1 LLHSELNSPQVTQYE
16 STGLFKCAYWWS
28 HALIALDWYRFAR
41 YDNRLTDK
49 SQPIKANFLVYARGT
64 TGKRAYRKL
73 FLEHLQHINSVQ
85 LGSIDPTAVVTS
97 DSSATYNPQDF
108 AQTRCS
114 IVLETVYDQRI
125 HLTEKTLR
133 PLACGHPFLIL
144 NGPGALETIRSYG
157 FKTFQPYINESY
169 DKEQSPTKRMDMVL
183 REMRRINN
191 SSEKYQKY
199 IWNGC
204 AEIAAY
210 NKQLFFDDK
219 FVWRVKTELRR
230 NVRALGMPKLTHKR
244 VRILS
249 AMKSRE
255 RRHTMDQLTRRKRVE
270 LYLRL
275 KRTSI

>member
-1 LLHSELNSPQVTQYE
+1 M
-16 STGLFKCAYWWS
+16 
-28 HALIALDWYRFAR
+28 
-41 YDNRLTDK
+41 
-49 SQPIKANFLVYARGT
+49 
-64 TGKRAYRKL
+64 
-73 FLEHLQHINSVQ
+73 
-85 LGSIDPTAVVTS
+85 
-97 DSSATYNPQDF
+97 
-108 AQTRCS
+108 
-114 IVLETVYDQRI
+114 
-125 HLTEKTLR
+125 
-133 PLACGHPFLIL
+133 IL
-144 NGPGALETIRSYG
+144 NGPGALETIRNYG